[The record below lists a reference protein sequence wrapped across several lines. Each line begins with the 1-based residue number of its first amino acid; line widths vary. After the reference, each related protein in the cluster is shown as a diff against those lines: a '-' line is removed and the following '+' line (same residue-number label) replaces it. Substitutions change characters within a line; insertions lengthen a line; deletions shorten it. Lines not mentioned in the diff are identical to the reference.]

1 MKAVYQLLLCVSVWS
16 AQARAQVPVA
26 AGISPAISAGAVY
39 SYVNLSGPASTRIWL
54 NGADGSAT
62 ADWVSGEHPHAL
74 LLNLGGLQ
82 LLVRAHIQDLPNQ

>member
-1 MKAVYQLLLCVSVWS
+1 
-16 AQARAQVPVA
+16 
-26 AGISPAISAGAVY
+26 
-39 SYVNLSGPASTRIWL
+39 L